1 MTSMITNLSTINT
14 STIFANSRVNLGFQ
28 APIAFSTTTG
38 THLLNGQAGDLYYD
52 DELLAKANDIQ
63 DVADWALYPA
73 LSADAPPAQKPSP
86 TYTPKASSSSKKRPT
101 SSSSTSGPKRP
112 RPSPLPVQAHV
123 TIP

>member
-1 MTSMITNLSTINT
+1 LIQWYLNDNIQSDCLYEHNVNHIERLCASTLLST
-14 STIFANSRVNLGFQ
+14 SYPLK
-28 APIAFSTTTG
+28 P
-38 THLLNGQAGDLYYD
+38 
-52 DELLAKANDIQ
+52 
-63 DVADWALYPA
+63 ADMALYPA

-123 TIP
+123 SIP